1 MLGNGIIH
9 VINASDVK
17 NLTSPD
23 RVLVPDLQLTH
34 VAVCGDG
41 VFVSY
46 QNNSNKLEGGVLVY
60 RSYNFSARAME
71 LLHDIPSNSLF
82 ILFCCFG
89 CGGGRS
95 VGVVCVRACMRVCMC
110 VCSCARLCESV
121 HVCVSVCVSVC
132 DSVFVCV
139 PVCVT
144 VF

>member
-71 LLHDIPSNSLF
+71 LLHDIPSNCLFFF
-82 ILFCCFG
+82 ILLFLGAVEVGRWGLFACVRACG
-89 CGGGRS
+89 C
-95 VGVVCVRACMRVCMC
+95 VCVCVRACACAKVCMC
-110 VCSCARLCESV
+110 V
-121 HVCVSVCVSVC
+121 
-132 DSVFVCV
+132 
-139 PVCVT
+139 
-144 VF
+144 